1 MKYHYQFASR
11 TSVRIE
17 LIPEKETEVRL
28 LNGFAPEGDIK
39 ALLELFGKGLKNYQ
53 QDAQLKETVFMK
65 FPTVALIKFEP
76 SKTAKPLQ
84 HQPVLPGQLKIN
96 F

>member
-1 MKYHYQFASR
+1 MKYHYQFASK
-11 TSVRIE
+11 TSARIE

-28 LNGFAPEGDIK
+28 LAGFVPEGDNK
-39 ALLELFGKGLKNYQ
+39 TLLELFGKGLKNYQ
-53 QDAQLKETVFMK
+53 QDAQLTETVFMK
-65 FPTVALIKFEP
+65 FPTVALCKFLP

-84 HQPVLPGQLKIN
+84 HQPVLPEQLKME